1 MFTSYFLLHIHYLDI
16 PWLYMSAIFYYYIKA
31 FGDEMLYRNAPLVL
45 TKMLRALMNIFA
57 HHVPLIFFP
66 TVLISYTWEVILL
79 KSLSLSLSHFSF
91 GPRLTWEHFFQ
102 EEYVSHHVPINVYP
116 TSIGCQIAIHLL
128 RSWCILLG
136 APALLHFCCH
146 AFWCF

>member
-16 PWLYMSAIFYYYIKA
+16 PWLYMSVIFYYYIKA

-66 TVLISYTWEVILL
+66 TVLISYT
-79 KSLSLSLSHFSF
+79 
-91 GPRLTWEHFFQ
+91 
-102 EEYVSHHVPINVYP
+102 
-116 TSIGCQIAIHLL
+116 
-128 RSWCILLG
+128 
-136 APALLHFCCH
+136 
-146 AFWCF
+146 